1 MKKACLALADGT
13 VFEGISFG
21 AEGEAVGEVVF
32 NTCMSGYQE
41 ILTDPSYKGQIVTM
55 TYPLIGNYGV
65 NPEDVESHR
74 PCVEG
79 FIIKEGSVLPS
90 NWRARKSLEEYLQ
103 EYSIVGIQGIDTRA
117 LTRHIRDRGAQEGVV
132 STVDDVPESL
142 VAKAKASPGL
152 IGRDLVKEVCCQ
164 APFTWSRAIWEWT
177 RGDNEPRTESGGPPG
192 SPRAEKEAAQLGL
205 FESRRSTPGHPGAA
219 RLHKVVAYDC
229 GIKWNILR
237 QLVSSGCEVTVV
249 PASATAEQVLGL
261 NPNGIFLSNGPG
273 DPEGVPYLIEAV
285 RELIGKKPIF
295 GICLGHQIIGLA
307 LGGRTYKLKFGHH
320 GGNQPVKDLTTGKVE
335 ITSQNHGFA
344 VDMDSFKTDLKGR
357 VLGDPEDI
365 VLTHVNLNDNT
376 CEGLMHRRLPLFSV
390 QYHPEASPGPHDAS
404 YLFRRFVEMME
415 RERGLIGSG
424 ACVQL
429 QEGR

>member
-1 MKKACLALADGT
+1 MKKAMLALADGT
-13 VFEGISFG
+13 VFEGTSYG
-21 AEGEAVGEVVF
+21 AEGEAAGEVVF

-74 PCVEG
+74 PFVEG
-79 FIIKEGSVLPS
+79 FIIKEGSILPS
-90 NWRARKSLEEYLQ
+90 NWRARKSLEDYLRD
-103 EYSIVGIQGIDTRA
+103 SGIVGIQGIDTRA
-117 LTRHIRDRGAQEGVV
+117 LTRHIRDNGAQEGVI
-132 STVDDVPESL
+132 STIDDDPKSL
-142 VAKAKASPGL
+142 VTKAKASPGL
-152 IGRDLVKEVCCQ
+152 IGRDLVKEVCCE
-164 APFTWSRAIWEWT
+164 APFSWSRGVWEWP
-177 RGDNEPRTESGGPPG
+177 RGYSEPRTESQE
-192 SPRAEKEAAQLGL
+192 PRAEKETAQLGL
-205 FESRRSTPGHPGAA
+205 FGSRLAA
-219 RLHKVVAYDC
+219 LGSRLYKVVAFDC

-249 PASATAEQVLGL
+249 PASTTAEQALGV
-261 NPNGIFLSNGPG
+261 NPDGIFLSNGPG

-344 VDMDSFKTDLKGR
+344 VDMDSFKSDPKGQ
-357 VLGDPEDI
+357 VFGDPEDI

-415 RERGLIGSG
+415 RERRPAVSAPRIR
-424 ACVQL
+424 L
-429 QEGR
+429 QEER